1 MLVDAFLLM
10 DDLEFA
16 PEVDTAPGVL
26 PREGSHGLVRSRTTS
41 AIKPDYLERFFGES
55 CSSGPHEIPIP
66 GSQDR
71 PERGKGYSGS
81 KHPFG
86 APILRT
92 GRGGGGGGGP
102 PRFMQRRL

>member
-41 AIKPDYLERFFGES
+41 AVKPDYLERFFGEL
-55 CSSGPHEIPIP
+55 PLLETRLLVP
-66 GSQDR
+66 GGVVFVGQREVSR
-71 PERGKGYSGS
+71 VRVS
-81 KHPFG
+81 
-86 APILRT
+86 LRAIHIDLT
-92 GRGGGGGGGP
+92 RWEQSTTRGGTWP
-102 PRFMQRRL
+102 HR